1 MPVVLSDVFGDPN
14 VGIFSFA
21 NEKVAILPAGVSQ
34 KKLASFK
41 QALGVDSYGVGIAD
55 SRLVGI
61 YVTGNSSS
69 IIVPYITTELELKML
84 ESTGVG
90 VEVLEERRTAL
101 GNIVLC
107 NDYGAVLDPRLKP
120 PTVDAINKTLDVPV
134 STATIGGLPHV
145 GALAKASNNGVLA
158 NPMIVESEVKKI
170 SQALGVP
177 VERGTVN
184 SGVPYPKCGVVV
196 NSKGAVVGSQTLGAE
211 LLALSRVFQMD

>member
-1 MPVVLSDVFGDPN
+1 VPVVLSEVFGDPN

-21 NEKVAILPAGVSQ
+21 NEKLAILPAGVSS

-41 QALGVDSYGVGIAD
+41 LALGVDAYGVGIAD

-69 IIVPYITTELELKML
+69 IIVPYITTEPELQLLEAA
-84 ESTGVG
+84 GVG
-90 VEVLEERRTAL
+90 VTVLPERRTAL
-101 GNIVLC
+101 GNVVLC

-120 PTVDAINKTLDVPV
+120 PTVDAINKALDVPV

-145 GALAKASNNGVLA
+145 GALATASNNGVLA
-158 NPMIVESEVKKI
+158 NPIIVESEMRKI

-177 VERGTVN
+177 VEKGTVN

-196 NSKGAVVGSQTLGAE
+196 NSRGAVVGSLTLGAE
-211 LLALSRVFQMD
+211 LLTLSRVFQMD

>member
-21 NEKVAILPAGVSQ
+21 NEKLAILPAGVSP
-34 KKLASFK
+34 KKLASFR
-41 QALGVDSYGVGIAD
+41 QALGVDAYGVGIAD

-61 YVTGNSSS
+61 YVTGNSNS
-69 IIVPYITTELELKML
+69 IIVPYITTEPELKML
-84 ESTGVG
+84 EATGVN
-90 VEVLEERRTAL
+90 VEVLPERRTAL
-101 GNIVLC
+101 GNVILC

-120 PTVDAINKTLDVPV
+120 PIVDAINKALDVPV

-145 GALAKASNNGVLA
+145 GALATASNNGVLA
-158 NPMIVESEVKKI
+158 NPIIVESEIRKI

-177 VERGTVN
+177 VEKGTVN
-184 SGVPYPKCGVVV
+184 SGIPYPKCGIVV
-196 NSKGAVVGSQTLGAE
+196 NSRGAVVGSHTLGGE